1 MAGRSSGGINFGEVQ
16 LSRFKVAGIK
26 NKQLATAKAYQMRLV
41 LQDIYRSP
49 EAGAARRRF

>member
-1 MAGRSSGGINFGEVQ
+1 MAGRSFGGINFGEVQ
-16 LSRFKVAGIK
+16 LSQFKVAGIK